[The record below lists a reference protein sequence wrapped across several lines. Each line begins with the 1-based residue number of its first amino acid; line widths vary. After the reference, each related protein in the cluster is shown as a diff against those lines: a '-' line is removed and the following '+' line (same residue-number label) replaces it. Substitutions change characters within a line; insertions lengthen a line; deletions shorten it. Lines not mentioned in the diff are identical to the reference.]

1 MKRFTLLFIAIACI
15 ACAAVKPTYVSTVT
29 LQPREFVDSVCNA
42 HNTHLPEIDVWHA
55 QATDS
60 TCLVARVDTTFKHA
74 RYITTSAPYIKSNGK
89 VDNKRWYLI
98 VASVYPYRDSVRVIM
113 RIEPQPNE

>member
-1 MKRFTLLFIAIACI
+1 MKLFTVLFIAIACI

-42 HNTHLPEIDVWHA
+42 HNTCLPEIDTWHT

-60 TCLVARVDTTFKHA
+60 TCLVARVDTAFKHA
-74 RYITTSAPYIKSNGK
+74 RYITTFAPYIKSNGK

-98 VASVYPYRDSVRVIM
+98 VASVYPYRDSVRVVI